1 MSNRITAFLVTLEEP
16 IHEDDAEITLA
27 AIRQLR
33 GVLDVQPVV
42 GNALGEQAAVTRRD
56 IAWQRA
62 IGDAIR
68 KGPRKDSDHE

>member
-1 MSNRITAFLVTLEEP
+1 MTDRITAYLVTLDEP

-33 GVLDVQPVV
+33 GVLDVQPVT

-68 KGPRKDSDHE
+68 KGPRKANDHD